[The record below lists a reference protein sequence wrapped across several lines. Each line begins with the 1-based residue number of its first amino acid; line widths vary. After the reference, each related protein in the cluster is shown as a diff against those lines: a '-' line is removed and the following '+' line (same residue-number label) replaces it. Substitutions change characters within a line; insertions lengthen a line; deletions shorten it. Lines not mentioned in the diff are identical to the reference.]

1 VGTLI
6 EPDPVQSCSRTVETA
21 SGPCRE
27 AGGMGTIRRDT
38 STERRP
44 AGHYFV
50 MTVTRWLRDRPFFF
64 ALLSVASVAC
74 SDASS
79 PSPSDG
85 GGGPSEDDASRAD
98 AHGSVDTGGAPSD
111 ATGGSPDG
119 RGDAPLRPDG
129 PGDPIDVRVGDAAR
143 DASTTA
149 DANPARDAGA
159 GNDATPGQDAPLRD
173 GAPDPDAVRADAGTS
188 ADGGASPDGSRPGW
202 TLVWSDEFNAG
213 SGTGADTTKWNLVN
227 KGDGFGNNE
236 LEFYT
241 NRTENAY
248 HDGNGFLVI
257 KAIKESYMGRE
268 YTSARLESNGKFER
282 LYGRFEARMQLPR
295 GQGIWPAF
303 WMLGNDIGTVSWPNC
318 GEIDIME
325 NIGKE
330 PTMVHGS
337 LHGPG
342 YSGGNPL
349 GQSYTLPNG
358 QKFADG
364 FHVFAVE
371 WELNVVRFYVD
382 DTLYGTKTPADTP
395 AGARWAYDHPF
406 YLLLNVAVGG
416 TWPGAPDSTTV
427 FPQTLTV
434 DYVRVYS
441 R

>member
-1 VGTLI
+1 M
-6 EPDPVQSCSRTVETA
+6 SA
-21 SGPCRE
+21 
-27 AGGMGTIRRDT
+27 IR
-38 STERRP
+38 
-44 AGHYFV
+44 V
-50 MTVTRWLRDRPFFF
+50 LRDHPLFF
-64 ALLSVASVAC
+64 ALLSLVGVAC
-74 SDASS
+74 GDAGAP
-79 PSPSDG
+79 PSGDDSGGHGHDDAPLDG
-85 GGGPSEDDASRAD
+85 GGGTGGTGGTGSGPDARAD
-98 AHGSVDTGGAPSD
+98 DPGGPDVPARPDAPADPIDARPSD
-111 ATGGSPDG
+111 ALRDGTTSADASP
-119 RGDAPLRPDG
+119 P
-129 PGDPIDVRVGDAAR
+129 R
-143 DASTTA
+143 DASTAA
-149 DANPARDAGA
+149 DAIA
-159 GNDATPGQDAPLRD
+159 GQDAPR
-173 GAPDPDAVRADAGTS
+173 DAGLVESGRTDTGPNID
-188 ADGGASPDGSRPGW
+188 AASGTDGSRPGW
-202 TLVWSDEFNAG
+202 TLVWSDEFNAA

-241 NRTENAY
+241 NRVDNAY

-303 WMLGNDIGTVSWPNC
+303 WMLGNDIATASWPNC

-330 PTMVHGS
+330 PTIVHGS

-358 QKFADG
+358 QKFADA

-371 WELNVVRFYVD
+371 WEQNVVRFYVD
-382 DTLYGTKTPADTP
+382 DILYGTKTPADTP
-395 AGARWAYDHPF
+395 SGARWAYDHPF

-416 TWPGAPDSTTV
+416 AWPGVPDGATV
-427 FPQTLTV
+427 FPQTMTI
-434 DYVRVYS
+434 DYVRVYA

>member
-1 VGTLI
+1 
-6 EPDPVQSCSRTVETA
+6 
-21 SGPCRE
+21 
-27 AGGMGTIRRDT
+27 
-38 STERRP
+38 
-44 AGHYFV
+44 
-50 MTVTRWLRDRPFFF
+50 MTVTRWLRDRPFLF
-64 ALLSVASVAC
+64 ALLSMASVAC
-74 SDASS
+74 GDTSP
-79 PSPSDG
+79 PSPTDG
-85 GGGPSEDDASRAD
+85 APGGDDATLDASRAD
-98 AHGSVDTGGAPSD
+98 ANGSDDTGRPPSD
-111 ATGGSPDG
+111 ATGGGPEG
-119 RGDAPLRPDG
+119 RGDAPGRLD
-129 PGDPIDVRVGDAAR
+129 GDPVDVRADAAR
-143 DASTTA
+143 DGSAPA
-149 DANPARDAGA
+149 DASPPRDAGA
-159 GNDATPGQDAPLRD
+159 GNDAGSAQDAPPRD
-173 GAPDPDAVRADAGTS
+173 GAPDPDAAHADAGPNS
-188 ADGGASPDGSRPGW
+188 DGGTSPDGSRPGW
-202 TLVWSDEFNAG
+202 TLMWSDEFDAA

-241 NRTENAY
+241 NRPENAY

-257 KAIKESYMGRE
+257 KAIKESYMGHE
-268 YTSARLESNGKFER
+268 YTSARLESSGKFER
-282 LYGRFEARMQLPR
+282 FYGRFEARMQLPR

-303 WMLGNDIGTVSWPNC
+303 WMLGNDIATVSWPNC

-330 PTMVHGS
+330 PTIVHGS

-349 GQSYTLPNG
+349 SQSYTLPNG

-371 WELNVVRFYVD
+371 WELSVVRFYVD
-382 DTLYGTKTPADTP
+382 DTLYGTKTPADAP
-395 AGARWAYDHPF
+395 AGAHWAYDHPF

-427 FPQTLTV
+427 FPQTMMV